1 MSWIAV
7 IDRCPRC
14 ASPRTG
20 AGNPFR
26 CPACG
31 LTLFAN
37 PAVGV
42 GAFIADVRGRV
53 LFTVR
58 AKDPGKG
65 LLGLPGGF
73 VDVGESA
80 EDALRREAREEIGGT
95 LLDIRYLCSSP
106 NRYLFGGVDYD
117 VLDVFFSARLQDG
130 ELRADADEIAGMRW
144 LPPHEVREEDIAFP
158 SMRLAWRAY
167 RGA

>member
-1 MSWIAV
+1 MSWLTI

-14 ASPRTG
+14 GAPRTG
-20 AGNPFR
+20 SGSPFR
-26 CPACG
+26 CPACA

-42 GAFIADVRGRV
+42 GAFIADAQGRI

-65 LLGLPGGF
+65 MLGLPGGF
-73 VDVGESA
+73 VDAGESA

-95 LLDIRYLCSSP
+95 LLEIRYLCSSP
-106 NRYLFGGVDYD
+106 NHYLFAGVAYD
-117 VLDVFFSARLQDG
+117 VLDVFFAARLASDR
-130 ELRADADEIAGMRW
+130 LVTDADEIAGLRW
-144 LPPHEVREEDIAFP
+144 LHPHEVQESDIAFP
-158 SMRLAWRAY
+158 SMRTAWRLY
-167 RGA
+167 RDG